1 MSAQQ
6 KNTFWTKKRIVLA
19 GIVAVLVLAAIGA
32 LVAWVIM
39 SAPSRDEP
47 QAKQSDVEKAERDAK
62 QAESDGKL
70 QETAS
75 KNIQAKNL
83 ANAEKLYQEAIS
95 GEATPE
101 RKTLLYIDLSG
112 LYYKAGLFK
121 EAFAAAERADQIN
134 PDKFL
139 MADWLSRLY
148 EDQENYAKAAEYYVL
163 ASKWATS
170 PQNKTA
176 IGKTYYEDKADE
188 MTKLARG
195 VKQ

>member
-19 GIVAVLVLAAIGA
+19 SAVGLLVVATATA
-32 LVAWVIM
+32 LVVWVIM
-39 SAPSRDEP
+39 STPGREEP
-47 QAKQSDVEKAERDAK
+47 QAKQTDIEKAEKDTK
-62 QAESDGKL
+62 QAEADGKL

-75 KNIQAKNL
+75 KSIQSKDLVGADNV
-83 ANAEKLYQEAIS
+83 YQEAVK
-95 GEATPE
+95 GEATAE

-121 EAFAAAERADQIN
+121 EAFATAEKADQIN

-148 EDQENYAKAAEYYVL
+148 EDQKNYVKAAEYYTL
-163 ASKWATS
+163 AGKWATS

-176 IGKTYYEDKADE
+176 IGKSYYDDKAAE
-188 MTKLARG
+188 MARLAKGTTK
-195 VKQ
+195 